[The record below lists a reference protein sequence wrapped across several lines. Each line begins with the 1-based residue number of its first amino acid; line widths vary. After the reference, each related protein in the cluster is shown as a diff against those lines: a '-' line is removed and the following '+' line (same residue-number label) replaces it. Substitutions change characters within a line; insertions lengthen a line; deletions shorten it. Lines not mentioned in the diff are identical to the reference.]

1 MHNSRIDLW
10 LVSSSLN
17 HMVDS
22 CYIKQS
28 PAPDHK
34 AVILELRTH
43 VKSRGKG
50 YWKMNV
56 SVLDDNNYIQ
66 SITPIIQTTMDE
78 YGNFVSR
85 SQLWE
90 YIKSLVKKHTIK
102 YCVMKANARRDQIA
116 ELELKIDKLDQD
128 IKVTKCPKLYDERK
142 KMKLDLDNLY
152 KDKCKGYQ
160 IRSRAKWVEQ
170 GESSSAY
177 FCNLEKGRQSSN
189 CILSLKDKSGLVK
202 TSDAEILSV
211 AHEFYQELYATKHI
225 ANEDIDAYLNNLT
238 PENKLSD
245 LQKEA
250 CEGEITL
257 DECALAVTK
266 MKNNKAPGLDGLCI
280 EFYKKMWPVIGKLLV
295 EAFNESYSI
304 GKLPLSQRSAV
315 MSLIFKRGDQEEIGN
330 YRPVSLT
337 NVDYRILAFVLSRR
351 MQNVISCIVN
361 TDQTAY
367 IKGRYM
373 GQNIRLLSDIV
384 DVYSSNNK
392 QGMIMALDFAKAFD
406 NLEWNF
412 VLKVMEFFN
421 FGESLMAWIK
431 LLYNEPQ
438 AQLKNNGHLSEDICM
453 SRGIRQVC
461 PVSAILFILAAE
473 ILAIKIRS
481 SNSLQGIL
489 IGSRNKC
496 VKISQYAD
504 DGILYI
510 NSKEEICCALNILSD
525 FGRAAGV
532 ILNVS
537 KCEGLWFENSVIRQ
551 FNKAAFGITWKKSIR
566 CLGIYI
572 GQDEDMNHQKNWFE
586 KLENIRTCLSKW
598 KSRDLTLFG
607 KVQVIKIL
615 ALPQIIL
622 SATLLHLPQDII
634 SELNK
639 IFFGFV
645 WGKKDKLKRVKVIQ
659 EKSHGGLGM
668 VDVMSLFDSFKASW
682 IYRIKKADPER
693 DNWVQISN
701 SIISQLGGLDVLQEF
716 NFEKVQKCLIWKN
729 YQYFTKMYLQL
740 IAEHI

>member
-1 MHNSRIDLW
+1 
-10 LVSSSLN
+10 
-17 HMVDS
+17 
-22 CYIKQS
+22 
-28 PAPDHK
+28 
-34 AVILELRTH
+34 
-43 VKSRGKG
+43 
-50 YWKMNV
+50 
-56 SVLDDNNYIQ
+56 
-66 SITPIIQTTMDE
+66 
-78 YGNFVSR
+78 
-85 SQLWE
+85 
-90 YIKSLVKKHTIK
+90 
-102 YCVMKANARRDQIA
+102 
-116 ELELKIDKLDQD
+116 
-128 IKVTKCPKLYDERK
+128 
-142 KMKLDLDNLY
+142 MKLDLDNLY
-152 KDKCKGYQ
+152 KDKCKCYQ

-257 DECALAVTK
+257 DECSLAVTK
-266 MKNNKAPGLDGLCI
+266 MKNNKSPGLDGLCI

-295 EAFNESYSI
+295 EAFNESYNI

-351 MQNVISCIVN
+351 MQTAISCIVN

-406 NLEWNF
+406 TLEWNF

-453 SRGIRQVC
+453 SRGIHQGC
-461 PVSAILFILAAE
+461 PVSGILFILAVE
-473 ILAIKIRS
+473 ILAIKIRIVK
-481 SNSLQGIL
+481 QFR
-489 IGSRNKC
+489 RN
-496 VKISQYAD
+496 
-504 DGILYI
+504 I
-510 NSKEEICCALNILSD
+510 N
-525 FGRAAGV
+525 R
-532 ILNVS
+532 
-537 KCEGLWFENSVIRQ
+537 
-551 FNKAAFGITWKKSIR
+551 
-566 CLGIYI
+566 
-572 GQDEDMNHQKNWFE
+572 
-586 KLENIRTCLSKW
+586 
-598 KSRDLTLFG
+598 
-607 KVQVIKIL
+607 
-615 ALPQIIL
+615 
-622 SATLLHLPQDII
+622 
-634 SELNK
+634 
-639 IFFGFV
+639 
-645 WGKKDKLKRVKVIQ
+645 
-659 EKSHGGLGM
+659 
-668 VDVMSLFDSFKASW
+668 
-682 IYRIKKADPER
+682 
-693 DNWVQISN
+693 
-701 SIISQLGGLDVLQEF
+701 
-716 NFEKVQKCLIWKN
+716 
-729 YQYFTKMYLQL
+729 
-740 IAEHI
+740 